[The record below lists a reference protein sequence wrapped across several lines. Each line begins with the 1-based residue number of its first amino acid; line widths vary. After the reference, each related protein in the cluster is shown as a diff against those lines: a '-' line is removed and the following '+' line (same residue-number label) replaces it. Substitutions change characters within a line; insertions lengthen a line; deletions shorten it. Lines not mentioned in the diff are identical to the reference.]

1 MLAAYIVNADER
13 NENNTLIKRI
23 LKIDLDYD
31 SKNYEDFKQF
41 NFNLTVLNLKLY
53 NQLLI
58 SLKESGT
65 VELFSEIETPL
76 MSVLFQMEQAG
87 FNLDRETLANFS
99 NKLKSEIDNIRQDIF
114 KIAGK
119 EFNISSPKQLG
130 DVLFVDLNLDK
141 NAKKTKT
148 GQFST
153 SEQNLQSLK
162 NNHPIIELVLN
173 YRSLEKLFSTYVEAL
188 PNLVNDKTN
197 KIHTTFNQ
205 AVAATGR
212 LS

>member
-1 MLAAYIVNADER
+1 
-13 NENNTLIKRI
+13 
-23 LKIDLDYD
+23 
-31 SKNYEDFKQF
+31 
-41 NFNLTVLNLKLY
+41 
-53 NQLLI
+53 
-58 SLKESGT
+58 
-65 VELFSEIETPL
+65 

-99 NKLKSEIDNIRQDIF
+99 NKLKSEIDNISRIF

-119 EFNISSPKQLG
+119 DFNISSPKQLG

-153 SEQNLQSLK
+153 SEQNLQSLR
-162 NNHPIIELVLN
+162 NNHPIIDLVLN
-173 YRSLEKLFSTYVEAL
+173 YRSLENYSSTYVEAL

-197 KIHTTFNQ
+197 KIHTTFNRCWPLE
-205 AVAATGR
+205 G
-212 LS
+212 